1 MKVSGKHFK
10 RGMKDNSVIIKSN
23 FIAIHSSDGDTGVF
37 RKVVNELS
45 SDSDEN
51 LNFNLSSKD
60 FSLVSK
66 FNDLKIGLTGETIS
80 FKSNSS
86 TFKIQN
92 YDHNFTSPAK
102 EGRKDLNIPIDILE
116 KASKFTD
123 TSRAEAAGILVYPNC
138 VIGSS
143 GPTLYKFKIKT
154 GDSFIHIPLNFLKV
168 MDGKD
173 YQLTATDKF
182 VFASKDGEIAYS
194 ALYEQK
200 IAKLDEYDPKLP
212 GSIKC
217 NLNELKEHISVA
229 EYFGKYV
236 FIDISKDKMTIQS
249 IIDEG
254 QNKNFNATLSLQSSN
269 IESYRKAFIVSN
281 LLKVLNAVDTK
292 EIGID
297 NRYIVLRN
305 KEELVMTMVYTQ
317 PGETELV
324 LKKEEEN

>member
-10 RGMKDNSVIIKSN
+10 RGMKDNSIIIKSN
-23 FIAIHSSDGDTGVF
+23 FIAIHSSDGDTGIF

-45 SDSDEN
+45 SDSDES
-51 LNFNLSSKD
+51 LSFNLSSKD

-92 YDHNFTSPAK
+92 YDHNFTSPTK
-102 EGRKDLNIPIDILE
+102 EERKELNIPIDILE
-116 KASKFTD
+116 KASKFAD
-123 TSRAEAAGILVYPNC
+123 TSRAEAAGILVYPTC

-194 ALYEQK
+194 ALYE
-200 IAKLDEYDPKLP
+200 
-212 GSIKC
+212 
-217 NLNELKEHISVA
+217 
-229 EYFGKYV
+229 
-236 FIDISKDKMTIQS
+236 
-249 IIDEG
+249 
-254 QNKNFNATLSLQSSN
+254 
-269 IESYRKAFIVSN
+269 
-281 LLKVLNAVDTK
+281 
-292 EIGID
+292 
-297 NRYIVLRN
+297 
-305 KEELVMTMVYTQ
+305 
-317 PGETELV
+317 
-324 LKKEEEN
+324 